1 MAGVE
6 SGRLQSRRHHGGH
19 GDCPSR
25 AVPAAP
31 ASRHGC
37 GERTFPRRV
46 IEGGIS
52 VEGAAKPVDSQE
64 HHKENGDHQGGFG
77 DF

>member
-1 MAGVE
+1 
-6 SGRLQSRRHHGGH
+6 
-19 GDCPSR
+19 
-25 AVPAAP
+25 
-31 ASRHGC
+31 
-37 GERTFPRRV
+37 V